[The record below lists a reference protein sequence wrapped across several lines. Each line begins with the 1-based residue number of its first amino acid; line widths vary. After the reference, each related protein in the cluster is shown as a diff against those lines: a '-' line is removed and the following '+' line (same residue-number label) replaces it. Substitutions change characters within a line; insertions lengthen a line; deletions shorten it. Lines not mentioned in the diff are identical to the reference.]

1 MNKPFCDLKG
11 CPSIASKTIELRPLI
26 DQFINDTTK
35 DNPGA
40 NPLCIKRLVSK
51 LLTEESARL
60 FVELVERKKK
70 PKVEDQ
76 KNDEW
81 CNDGRGEEAFDN
93 GEYDK

>member
-1 MNKPFCDLKG
+1 MSKPFCDLKG

-26 DQFINDTTK
+26 DQFINDTAK

-60 FVELVERKKK
+60 FVELVERKK
-70 PKVEDQ
+70 
-76 KNDEW
+76 
-81 CNDGRGEEAFDN
+81 
-93 GEYDK
+93 